1 MEDYSKEDIQAMR
14 HEIEDL
20 KDLNQRLN
28 RELRRLQ
35 LVMPKD
41 SQKLAES
48 LIDDSLP
55 PWAANVVLMSPLLM
69 AYDNRV
75 HELEFS
81 LDRSRAHLE
90 ELTDTIKKLTSE
102 NTALRDE
109 MDRKWRDMIEKEK
122 KGFDTGFMGISFHIE
137 EKNELQSRLDLQTT
151 ENTILLEKLDI
162 FKKRNELLEVFA
174 REREE
179 TSDKSV
185 YEVKQL
191 RNELRNLQMQ
201 EEDSR
206 TSKEIAEEKL
216 KRTVERL
223 GVLEREREQQ
233 ITDLMKLQNDVRI
246 IQQQAQYYKKAYEE
260 MEAKKTEEIEI
271 LVQDAHNLSIR
282 EKEAANKTLMQERE
296 LEEAKEQAFHYKRE
310 FESLRTECDNILKVM
325 EDYEQKIV
333 NYQQKEESSSAIVRE
348 SKQKVEEAFLER
360 DRVSIKE
367 QQYLKTIERLQE
379 SLKSELK
386 DQRDKYE
393 GLLDSLR
400 NKNKSMLIKRDEEI
414 QDLHQKLI
422 LALTES
428 DRASREV
435 SILRSEV
442 FKLEELLEED
452 QRRSIQRL
460 NEYEKKLKDSEETR
474 INEKRSIETQFQSI
488 QIERSEWERL
498 KKSSDH
504 SIASHARELESLK
517 STLKRTKEE
526 LQRNETQREDLSRER
541 ESLIRE
547 INLLKEDLYQ
557 RVEEVK
563 EVYGSKI
570 ANLELLL
577 SEAKDRH
584 RESEEK
590 AYELYR
596 AQEKVSEK
604 WKTEHMSTVGYFE
617 KVIQDQNFEIR
628 RLVKRNK
635 DLGDSFPIKEMQV

>member
-1 MEDYSKEDIQAMR
+1 
-14 HEIEDL
+14 
-20 KDLNQRLN
+20 
-28 RELRRLQ
+28 
-35 LVMPKD
+35 
-41 SQKLAES
+41 
-48 LIDDSLP
+48 
-55 PWAANVVLMSPLLM
+55 
-69 AYDNRV
+69 
-75 HELEFS
+75 
-81 LDRSRAHLE
+81 
-90 ELTDTIKKLTSE
+90 
-102 NTALRDE
+102 
-109 MDRKWRDMIEKEK
+109 
-122 KGFDTGFMGISFHIE
+122 
-137 EKNELQSRLDLQTT
+137 
-151 ENTILLEKLDI
+151 
-162 FKKRNELLEVFA
+162 
-174 REREE
+174 
-179 TSDKSV
+179 
-185 YEVKQL
+185 
-191 RNELRNLQMQ
+191 MQ

-333 NYQQKEESSSAIVRE
+333 NYQQKEESISAIVRE

-386 DQRDKYE
+386 DQRDNYE

>member
-1 MEDYSKEDIQAMR
+1 MEDFSKEDLKAATR
-14 HEIEDL
+14 EIEDL
-20 KDLNQRLN
+20 KDLAQRLN

-35 LVMPKD
+35 SVPAKD
-41 SQKLAES
+41 SGKVLDSSMDE
-48 LIDDSLP
+48 SLP
-55 PWAANVVLMSPLLM
+55 PWAANVVLLSPLLL

-75 HELEFS
+75 HELEVS
-81 LDRSRAHLE
+81 LDRSRAHME
-90 ELTDTIKKLTSE
+90 ELTETIKKLVTE
-102 NTALRDE
+102 NSGLRDE

-122 KGFDTGFMGISFHIE
+122 KGVDVCFIGGSFHIE

-162 FKKRNELLEVFA
+162 FKKRNELLEAFA
-174 REREE
+174 RDREE

-191 RNELRNLQMQ
+191 RNDLRNLQIQ

-206 TSKEIAEEKL
+206 TSKEIAEEKF
-216 KRTVERL
+216 KRTTERL
-223 GVLEREREQQ
+223 GYLEREREQQ
-233 ITDLMKLQNDVRI
+233 ITDLMKMQNDLRI

-271 LVQDAHNLSIR
+271 LVQDAHNLSTR

-325 EDYEQKIV
+325 EDYEQKLV
-333 NYQQKEESSSAIVRE
+333 NYQQKEEAVNALVRE
-348 SKQKVEEAFLER
+348 NKQKVEEAVLER
-360 DRVSIKE
+360 DRVCIKE
-367 QQYLKTIERLQE
+367 QQYVKSIEKLQE

-386 DQRDKYE
+386 NQRDKYE

-400 NKNKSMLIKRDEEI
+400 NKNKSMLLKRDEEI
-414 QDLHQKLI
+414 QDLTQKLI
-422 LALTES
+422 LAQTES

-435 SILRSEV
+435 STLRNEV
-442 FKLEELLEED
+442 SKLEDLLEQD
-452 QRRSIQRL
+452 QKLSLHRL
-460 NEYEKKLKDSEETR
+460 DEYEKRLKDCEQAR
-474 INEKRSIETQFQSI
+474 IAEKRLFESQSHNI
-488 QIERSEWERL
+488 QTERNEWERL
-498 KKSSDH
+498 KRSSDQTITSHMNQIENLKSS
-504 SIASHARELESLK
+504 LN
-517 STLKRTKEE
+517 RTKEE
-526 LQRNETQREDLSRER
+526 FQRNESQKEDLARER
-541 ESLIRE
+541 ESLIKE
-547 INLLKEDLYQ
+547 INQLKEDLYLK
-557 RVEEVK
+557 VEEVK
-563 EVYGSKI
+563 EVYSSKI
-570 ANLELLL
+570 KNLEFLLA
-577 SEAKDRH
+577 EVKDRH

-628 RLVKRNK
+628 RLAKRSK
-635 DLGDSFPIKEMQV
+635 DLGDSFPIKEIQV